1 MCIKGGIILTL
12 ETLKYNKKELL
23 ELFRSVGEEIYKDIK
38 GKKSPI
44 TKMNTEIKKITER
57 LVKPV
62 IDDID
67 LSNEER
73 LDKILRVHYCS
84 YIAMIEFRNR
94 MRPYEYMDF
103 TRRIGELWEPFCKL
117 CWTYTSEEGIAD
129 IIPPTFDEA
138 KTQLLSE
145 LNVFIETTSLTEEE
159 KKELD
164 RYLGLM
170 WELIASGDIK
180 LESDLHF
187 VKEESSEYSVKYNVD
202 FKSGFNSNEKGN
214 TNRLLMVGSIYKKL
228 DPNYENII
236 LVRAEESENNHY
248 LQTLKNSSQWNVFC
262 GQETY
267 DKIEE
272 LTGFPLKSWIKHN
285 IDWEN
290 DLDSETIDYLKRNNL
305 NQYLRW

>member
-1 MCIKGGIILTL
+1 MGA
-12 ETLKYNKKELL
+12 ENLKYTKPELL
-23 ELFRSVGEEIYKDIK
+23 ELFRTVGSRIYEEIK
-38 GKKSPI
+38 GKKTQI
-44 TKMNTEIKKITER
+44 TKMNTELKKVTEA

-62 IDDID
+62 VEDID
-67 LSNEER
+67 LTNEER
-73 LDKILRVHYCS
+73 LDKILMVYYCS
-84 YIAMIEFRNR
+84 YIVMIEFRNR

-103 TRRIGELWEPFCKL
+103 TRRVGELWEPFCKL
-117 CWTYTSEEGIAD
+117 CWKYSSEEGIAD

-138 KTQLLSE
+138 KVQLLTD
-145 LNVFIETTSLTEEE
+145 LNTFIETTSLTEEQTQ
-159 KKELD
+159 ELN
-164 RYLGLM
+164 RYLELM
-170 WELIASGDIK
+170 WELIASGEIK

-187 VKEESSEYSVKYNVD
+187 EKDGVKYNVD

-228 DPNYENII
+228 DPSYENLL

-248 LQTLKNSSQWNVFC
+248 LQTLKNSTQWNVFC

-290 DLDSETIDYLKRNNL
+290 DLDIETINYLRENRL

>member
-1 MCIKGGIILTL
+1 MELQTL
-12 ETLKYNKKELL
+12 SYTKVELL
-23 ELFRSVGEEIYKDIK
+23 ELFRSVGAEIYEEIQGNKN
-38 GKKSPI
+38 PI
-44 TKMNTEIKKITER
+44 TKMNAELKKITQT

-62 IDDID
+62 VENTE
-67 LSNEER
+67 LTNEER
-73 LDKILRVHYCS
+73 LDKILMVYYCS
-84 YIAMIEFRNR
+84 YIVMIEFRNR

-117 CWTYTSEEGIAD
+117 CWSYTSEEGVAE

-138 KTQLLSE
+138 KLQLLTN
-145 LNVFIETTSLTEEE
+145 LNSFIDTTSLLDEQ
-159 KKELD
+159 KQELNK
-164 RYLGLM
+164 YLELM

-180 LESDLHF
+180 LKSDLHF
-187 VKEESSEYSVKYNVD
+187 EKDGVKYNVD

-228 DPNYENII
+228 DSEYENII
-236 LVRAEESENNHY
+236 FVRAEESENNHY
-248 LQTLKNSSQWNVFC
+248 LQTLKHSTQWNVYC

-267 DKIEE
+267 DKIAD
-272 LTGFPLKSWIKHN
+272 LTGFPLKSWIRQN

-290 DLDSETIDYLKRNNL
+290 DLDRDTINYLRENNL

>member
-1 MCIKGGIILTL
+1 MRIENLT
-12 ETLKYNKKELL
+12 YKKADLL
-23 ELFRSVGEEIYKDIK
+23 NLLRAVGTDIYEEVK
-38 GKKSPI
+38 GKKNQI
-44 TKMNTEIKKITER
+44 TKMNTKFKKITER
-57 LVKPV
+57 LIKAVV
-62 IDDID
+62 ENTE

-73 LDKILRVHYCS
+73 LDKILMVYYCS
-84 YIAMIEFRNR
+84 YIVMIEFRNR

-103 TRRIGELWEPFCKL
+103 TRRVGELWEPFCKL
-117 CWTYTSEEGIAD
+117 CWKYTSEEGIAD
-129 IIPPTFDEA
+129 TIPPTFDEA
-138 KTQLLSE
+138 KLQLLKDLHS
-145 LNVFIETTSLTEEE
+145 FIDTISLTEDQ
-159 KKELD
+159 KQELN
-164 RYLGLM
+164 RYLELM
-170 WELIASGDIK
+170 WELVASGEIK

-187 VKEESSEYSVKYNVD
+187 EKAGIKYNVD

-248 LQTLKNSSQWNVFC
+248 LQTLKNSTQWNVYC

-272 LTGFPLKSWIKHN
+272 LTGFPLKSWINQN

-290 DLDSETIDYLKRNNL
+290 DLDSETIGYLRRNNL

>member
-1 MCIKGGIILTL
+1 MGI
-12 ETLKYNKKELL
+12 ETSKYTKAELL
-23 ELFRSVGEEIYKDIK
+23 DLFRTLGSKIYEEIK
-38 GKKSPI
+38 GKKTPI
-44 TKMNTEIKKITER
+44 TKMNTQLKKITET

-62 IDDID
+62 VENTD

-73 LDKILRVHYCS
+73 LDKILMIYYCS
-84 YIAMIEFRNR
+84 YIIMIEFRNR

-103 TRRIGELWEPFCKL
+103 TRRVGELWEPFCKL
-117 CWTYTSEEGIAD
+117 CWKYTSEEGIAD
-129 IIPPTFDEA
+129 VIPPTFIEA
-138 KTQLLSE
+138 KLQLLTD
-145 LNVFIETTSLTEEE
+145 LNSFIETTSLTEEQ
-159 KKELD
+159 KQELN
-164 RYLGLM
+164 RYLELM
-170 WELIASGDIK
+170 WELVASGEIK

-187 VKEESSEYSVKYNVD
+187 EKDGVKYNVD

-248 LQTLKNSSQWNVFC
+248 LQTLKNSSQWKVFC

-272 LTGFPLKSWIKHN
+272 LTGFPLKRWINQN

-290 DLDSETIDYLKRNNL
+290 DLDSETINYLRENNL